1 MQKQS
6 VIKSNIEADMA
17 PLKEWL
23 NYKTS
28 LDKTLKY
35 PPTKNGEKRAFS
47 KQGARKDLMLQT
59 NTQNFFEKRSNTTMK
74 RNSLQ
79 SPQD

>member
-1 MQKQS
+1 
-6 VIKSNIEADMA
+6 MA

-28 LDKTLKY
+28 LDKTLRQ
-35 PPTKNGEKRAFS
+35 PPTSIGKQRAFS
-47 KQGARKDLMLQT
+47 KQGPRKDLMLQT
-59 NTQNFFEKRSNTTMK
+59 NAQNFFEKRSNTTMK
-74 RNSLQ
+74 RNSVQ

>member
-6 VIKSNIEADMA
+6 VIKSNMEADMA

-35 PPTKNGEKRAFS
+35 PPTTSGEKRAFS

-74 RNSLQ
+74 RNSL
-79 SPQD
+79 